1 MKYDTDDAPEEIAED
16 RRVEGNKYYKLGKW
30 RWAIE
35 CYTQGALA
43 PLPNQIFL

>member
-1 MKYDTDDAPEEIAED
+1 MKYDADDTPEEIAED

-35 CYTQGALA
+35 CYTQGTL
-43 PLPNQIFL
+43 FLYFVV